1 MKSLFFIFGIL
12 FSQYIMPLMDG
23 FGALILTWIESKK
36 TKHSEI
42 INNSNIRMKK
52 AAIAEEDDDK
62 PKYRIG
68 FAPPQPVEKEE
79 IEEEDDEDED

>member
-23 FGALILTWIESKK
+23 FGALILTWMESKK

-52 AAIAEEDDDK
+52 AATGEDDDK
-62 PKYRIG
+62 PKHQIG
-68 FAPPQPVEKEE
+68 FAPPVEKEE